1 MQIIQSCL
9 FFIDYYSMVQIYP
22 LNFIKNHFTNFIMMI
37 ITSSVDLVLMLM
49 IIEER
54 IIIIHLFIYVKF
66 HFQSQVKL
74 FTFYEF
80 QLLMEIN
87 KYLLDYYFLLIVLS
101 YFHFILIEKFVFH
114 QMNFYNF
121 DFTELNFEFK
131 FLNLTLLLI
140 ILKKHQEYLLA
151 YLKESC
157 QIMVFIQFHDV
168 VE

>member
-1 MQIIQSCL
+1 
-9 FFIDYYSMVQIYP
+9 
-22 LNFIKNHFTNFIMMI
+22 MMI
-37 ITSSVDLVLMLM
+37 ITSSVDLELMLM
-49 IIEER
+49 IKEER

-74 FTFYEF
+74 FTFYKF